1 LNNFPLLVDSR
12 IGYLLIVLWTAI
24 IRAVP
29 AIDCLRYPLKTISPS
44 HLPQVILYWA
54 DTSNNH
60 IQTGN
65 KKWDASMNT
74 SNRDRQRK
82 WKQKQVSNGMR
93 TVTVMLP
100 VEIKDLIDRKR
111 KETGA
116 TVAHI
121 IETAVVHLLAVPQDK
136 PQNSMK
142 TETNQ
147 GLKEL
152 PIEKLH
158 QIRNDLE
165 AIIQRFEKP
174 KKSKSAVTG
183 NKKTV
188 TNDGYAES
196 EPENFLTKEIY
207 RLVRLLNNMEVS
219 PDEIALTLNKR
230 KFKTL
235 SGSTEWKLEDVHEVL
250 QDIHQKYGHIN
261 PLFSISGNS

>member
-1 LNNFPLLVDSR
+1 M
-12 IGYLLIVLWTAI
+12 
-24 IRAVP
+24 
-29 AIDCLRYPLKTISPS
+29 K
-44 HLPQVILYWA
+44 
-54 DTSNNH
+54 
-60 IQTGN
+60 
-65 KKWDASMNT
+65 T
-74 SNRDRQRK
+74 SNRERQRK

-116 TVAHI
+116 TIAHI
-121 IETAVVHLLAVPQDK
+121 IETAVVHLLAAPQDTS
-136 PQNSMK
+136 QNSIK
-142 TETNQ
+142 KETYQ
-147 GLKEL
+147 ILEEL
-152 PIEKLH
+152 PVDELH
-158 QIRNDLE
+158 HIRNDLE

-174 KKSKSAVTG
+174 AESKSAVTG

-188 TNDGYAES
+188 TNNGYAES
-196 EPENFLTKEIY
+196 EPENLLTKEIY

-235 SGSTEWKLEDVHEVL
+235 SGSKEWKLEDVHEVL